1 MDENRNP
8 FDSTQPNS
16 NPSEP
21 TQTGTHNTPSTKHP
35 QQEAYGQSENIYY
48 QAGQEYRNTEQNQQT
63 RSSDIPPYQW
73 NSSYQGDMSQ
83 NQGTSGQQTPR
94 GSYGQQYPYGTE
106 QPNSWNQNDS
116 ADSFPDWNGQYWQNG
131 AGFQPSP
138 FGWPPQ
144 EPKKKMSVGMKVFI
158 VILAVLAVSF
168 IGGFTG
174 FGIYVVVQQ
183 QNGTSSE
190 SSDNYNSSQSSNN
203 SIVDEDAAANVPDKT
218 DPNFQGITL
227 SSVDSE
233 ILTPE
238 QVYEKVSVSMVS
250 ILATSIGSTTES
262 GSSVS
267 QGSGVIATSN
277 GYIIT
282 NAHVINY
289 SKSAQ
294 VAVITHDQKQYDGVV
309 VGLDKD
315 ADLAVIKIEA
325 EGLIPAEFGD
335 DNDLS
340 VGETVA
346 AIGNPGGVQ
355 YSGSMT
361 MGVVSAVNRSV
372 ANYSST
378 GITYIQTDT
387 AINPG
392 NSGGGLINMRGQV
405 VGINTIKVVSS
416 GYEGMGFSIPISQAK
431 PILDTLIREGDIPSV
446 GKLGITGS
454 TKYLPVDGENYSIA
468 GGVFIA
474 SIDSSSPLTDSDLEQ
489 GDLIVAFNGN
499 TIKTLEDV
507 YTQLKDYRVGEDVTL
522 TIRRINENED
532 FTFDVQTTIM
542 NRN

>member
-16 NPSEP
+16 NPSDP
-21 TQTGTHNTPSTKHP
+21 QQTGSHTTPSTERP
-35 QQEAYGQSENIYY
+35 QQEAHDQSENAYY
-48 QAGQEYRNTEQNQQT
+48 QSGQRYRNPGQNQQE
-63 RSSDIPPYQW
+63 RRSDIPPYQW
-73 NSSYQGDMSQ
+73 NSSYQGDFSQ
-83 NQGTSGQQTPR
+83 NHGPSGQQASR
-94 GSYGQQYPYGTE
+94 DSYGQQYPYGTE
-106 QPNSWNQNDS
+106 LPNPWNQNYNDS
-116 ADSFPDWNGQYWQNG
+116 SFPNWNGQYWQNG

-138 FGWPPQ
+138 SGWPPQ
-144 EPKKKMSVGMKVFI
+144 EPKKKMSVGVKVFI

-168 IGGFTG
+168 IGGFAG
-174 FGIYVVVQQ
+174 FGIYVAVQQ

-190 SSDNYNSSQSSNN
+190 SSGNNNSSQSSND
-203 SIVDEDAAANVPDKT
+203 SIIDEDTTANIPDKT
-218 DPNFQGITL
+218 DSNFQGITL
-227 SSVDSE
+227 SSADSE
-233 ILTPE
+233 VLTPE

-250 ILATSIGSTTES
+250 VLAASIGSTTES

-294 VAVITHDQKQYDGVV
+294 VSVITHDQKQYDGVV

-325 EGLIPAEFGD
+325 EGLTPAEFGD

-340 VGETVA
+340 VGETVV
-346 AIGNPGGVQ
+346 AIGNPGGVR

-361 MGVVSAVNRSV
+361 MGIVSAVNRSV

-431 PILDTLIREGDIPSV
+431 SILDTLIREGDIPAV

-454 TKYLPVDGENYSIA
+454 TRYLPVDGQTYSVA
-468 GGVFIA
+468 GGVLIA

-507 YTQLKDYRVGEDVTL
+507 YTQLKDYRVGEEITL